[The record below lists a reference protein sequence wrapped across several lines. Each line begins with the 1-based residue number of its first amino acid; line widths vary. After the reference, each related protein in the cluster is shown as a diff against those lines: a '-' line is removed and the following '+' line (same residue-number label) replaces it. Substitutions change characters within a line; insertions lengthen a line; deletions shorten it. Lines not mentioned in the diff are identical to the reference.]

1 MAGRRLEVT
10 MDRREPPYS
19 EEPRETVP
27 LRAVFEEQAAF
38 VCRTLRRHGV
48 READLDDMLQEV
60 FLVVHRNLHE
70 YVDRGRMRAWLYSIC
85 TRVAHGQRRKV
96 VRRREAPESDGTER
110 EVAPAQ
116 LQHLE
121 DQQSLRLGYQL
132 LEALPPQEREVFVL
146 YEVEDMT
153 MPEIV
158 QVLGCP
164 LQTGYS
170 RLNRARER
178 ILAQLAKAQS
188 RKAGGA

>member
-1 MAGRRLEVT
+1 MAGRRLEVA
-10 MDRREPPYS
+10 MERREPPYLD
-19 EEPRETVP
+19 EPKATVP
-27 LRAVFEEQAAF
+27 LRAVFDQQAAF

-60 FLVVHRNLHE
+60 FLVVHRNLNE

-96 VRRREAPESDGTER
+96 VRRREAPEIEDTER
-110 EVAPAQ
+110 DVAPT
-116 LQHLE
+116 QHQHVE
-121 DQQSLRLGYQL
+121 DQQALRLGYQL

-153 MPEIV
+153 MSEIA
-158 QVLGCP
+158 QVMGCP

-178 ILAQLAKAQS
+178 ILAQLAHAQG
-188 RKAGGA
+188 KAGGA

>member
-1 MAGRRLEVT
+1 ME
-10 MDRREPPYS
+10 RREPPYPDES
-19 EEPRETVP
+19 RPTVP
-27 LRAVFEEQAAF
+27 LRTVFDEQAAF

-48 READLDDMLQEV
+48 RDADLDDMLQEV
-60 FLVVHRNLHE
+60 FLVVHRTLHE

-85 TRVAHGQRRKV
+85 TRVAHGQRRKL
-96 VRRREAPESDGTER
+96 VRRRETPELNGLES
-110 EVAPAQ
+110 EVAPQ
-116 LQHLE
+116 QHQHVE

-132 LEALPPQEREVFVL
+132 LEALPPHEREVFVL

-153 MPEIV
+153 MPEIA

-178 ILAQLAKAQS
+178 ILALLSDAQS
-188 RKAGGA
+188 GKAGGA

>member
-1 MAGRRLEVT
+1 

>member
-1 MAGRRLEVT
+1 ME
-10 MDRREPPYS
+10 RREPPYLD
-19 EEPRETVP
+19 EPKATVP
-27 LRAVFEEQAAF
+27 LRAVFDQQAAF

-60 FLVVHRNLHE
+60 FLVVHRNLNE

-96 VRRREAPESDGTER
+96 VRRREAPEIEDTER
-110 EVAPAQ
+110 DVAPT
-116 LQHLE
+116 QHQHVE
-121 DQQSLRLGYQL
+121 DQQALRLGYQL

-153 MPEIV
+153 MSEIA
-158 QVLGCP
+158 QVMGCP

-178 ILAQLAKAQS
+178 ILAQLAHAQG
-188 RKAGGA
+188 KAGGA